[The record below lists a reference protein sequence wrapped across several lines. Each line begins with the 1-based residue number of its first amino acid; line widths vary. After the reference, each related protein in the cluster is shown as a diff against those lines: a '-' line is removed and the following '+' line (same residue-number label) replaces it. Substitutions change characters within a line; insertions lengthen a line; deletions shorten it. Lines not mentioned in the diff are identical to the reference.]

1 MAMRVAFVVAPVHA
15 AEMPREP
22 PPSIELVHEDRLES
36 GGFMLREVE
45 YVLDGRPLSA
55 RPEGEGQ
62 GVERQLEVTP
72 GRHVLDVRAVYVGRS
87 PVFGYVAGYRFLMRG
102 RVTFDA
108 LPGWVVRIR
117 STGFERE
124 GLTVP
129 WEQRPAFKL
138 EGEPR
143 RAIQAIESGEVEHV
157 SLSGTS
163 QSAVTVAYMEPERA
177 RATAEEKA
185 RQVIDEV
192 LAEAHRRAPL
202 ETCALAPVY
211 FDFAD
216 TRLKPE
222 AEALLRRLSE
232 CLVRQASLR
241 LRIQGH
247 SDVRGAESFND
258 SLGQGRAQ
266 TVAGFLMEQGV
277 SRSRLTLESAG
288 EMHPACTDETQEC
301 YARSRRVEL
310 IADSHGAP

>member
-1 MAMRVAFVVAPVHA
+1 MAVSVAFAVAPVHA
-15 AEMPREP
+15 AEVPREP
-22 PPSIELVHEDRLES
+22 PPAIELVHEDRLES

-55 RPEGEGQ
+55 RVEGEGQ
-62 GVERQLEVTP
+62 GVGRQLEVTP
-72 GRHVLDVRAVYVGRS
+72 GRHVLGVRAVYVGHS
-87 PVFGYVAGYRFLMRG
+87 PVFGYVEGYRFLMQG

-124 GLTVP
+124 GLTVQ

-143 RAIQAIESGEVEHV
+143 RAILAIERGPVEHEPM
-157 SLSGTS
+157 SGTG
-163 QSAVTVAYMEPERA
+163 QAVMPVAYKEPGRA

-185 RQVIDEV
+185 RQVIAEV

-222 AEALLRRLSE
+222 AEAVLRRLSE
-232 CLVRQASLR
+232 CLVRQSSLR

-247 SDVRGAESFND
+247 SDARGAESFND

-277 SRSRLTLESAG
+277 PRSRLMLESAG
-288 EMHPACTDETQEC
+288 EVHPACTDDTPEC

-310 IADSHGAP
+310 IVEAPAH